1 MLEEEVEGARDPAK
15 AKEGQRAKCR
25 IGEGRNEPDM
35 TMALGSSEKVSS
47 SLISSTACVR
57 SE

>member
-1 MLEEEVEGARDPAK
+1 MLEDEVEGAIDPVQVE
-15 AKEGQRAKCR
+15 EGQLRS
-25 IGEGRNEPDM
+25 EGSAMSGNEPDM
-35 TMALGSSEKVSS
+35 TIALGSSEKVSS